1 MNPLPFILLAISLP
15 LLLGGCGE
23 KPKVE
28 SISNNVRLLGYE

>member
-1 MNPLPFILLAISLP
+1 MKTVHLFALLLTLP